1 MISKERDGSRITFNT
16 KSRDTDVSPPR
27 SVMVIVMVSTPTKPG
42 NGTYVRCVPSNTSL
56 IVVTLPLNQVEDFK

>member
-1 MISKERDGSRITFNT
+1 
-16 KSRDTDVSPPR
+16 
-27 SVMVIVMVSTPTKPG
+27 MVIVMVSTPTKPG